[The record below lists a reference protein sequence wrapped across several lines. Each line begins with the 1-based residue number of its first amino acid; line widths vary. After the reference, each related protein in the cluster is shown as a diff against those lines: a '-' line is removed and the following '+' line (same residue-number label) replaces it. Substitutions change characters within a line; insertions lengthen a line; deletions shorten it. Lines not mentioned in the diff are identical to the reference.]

1 MVSCHIQH
9 SIYDRQI
16 SLAVTH
22 LLFSFPLTSPS
33 PVNLILLHHQ
43 ELLFLLC
50 MLDYRNPDL
59 PATINSPPSQFT
71 QHGLHDTIQQHC
83 GILRPQQWQQ
93 TMELPDDNTIPMQ
106 DQDMIKWKVGPGSSS
121 VAPSHHHLYKLH
133 STRRSISHNIST
145 NTISFKCDSLPKY
158 KTCP

>member
-1 MVSCHIQH
+1 MVSCLCYKYADIIGS
-9 SIYDRQI
+9 SID
-16 SLAVTH
+16 
-22 LLFSFPLTSPS
+22 
-33 PVNLILLHHQ
+33 
-43 ELLFLLC
+43 
-50 MLDYRNPDL
+50 
-59 PATINSPPSQFT
+59 PATQCVTICCSPCHISITCQPHSPPSPR
-71 QHGLHDTIQQHC
+71 GIRIYQQHC
-83 GILRPQQWQQ
+83 GIFRPQQWQQ